1 MAIQFAALSTGAK
14 ALGGQVASLV
24 AATGITKLG
33 AKIVKPLSR
42 KIGKV
47 KKKKPKGKKSSKNSD
62 AFPVKNGQPIYAYP
76 AQKGYVQGG
85 AIPTAQAVPVG
96 GWSGFKQKIGT
107 SQGRRDIAFSA
118 GKELTGQLAVMGA
131 LTGGMAAYQNH
142 KNKKRNK
149 NAESGNYGYESGAG
163 FDMYGG
169 SGYGQFGASL
179 GGPAY
184 GTGYGG
190 GYGNMN
196 MYTAPTYPTY
206 PTYPAYNGT
215 PIRNDYA
222 FDYY

>member
-1 MAIQFAALSTGAK
+1 MVAFAAGAK
-14 ALGGQVASLV
+14 FLGGQVASL
-24 AATGITKLG
+24 AAASGLTKL
-33 AKIVKPLSR
+33 ATKIGNPLFK

-62 AFPVKNGQPIYAYP
+62 AFPVGKNGQPIYEYP
-76 AQKGYVQGG
+76 AQKGYAQGG

-107 SQGRRDIAFSA
+107 SQGRRDIAFSGA
-118 GKELTGQLAVMGA
+118 KELTGQLAVMAA

-142 KNKKRNK
+142 KNKKAK
-149 NAESGNYGYESGAG
+149 KKAENSDYGYESGAG

-215 PIRNDYA
+215 PIRNVYA